1 MMRILKRSSILMI
14 ALLAVFGIMF
24 LMNTKQVYAGGAVD
38 LDGLIQGANT
48 DGTFYSGDK
57 IYVDMEALNARYGGT
72 FISKYNSGEVTAQFC
87 VWDGAGA
94 IEEYDA
100 ILSTDK
106 KQLYW
111 TIQPKWVGNW
121 IFFCTGGKNDTY
133 YNNNTDMTQYQV
145 STCLDISVNKTTGIA
160 TVTGKILGTSNTFD
174 GILIDGTHI
183 ITFDE
188 YCVGKTSMNFT
199 FDVKKYTVGFHT
211 LSVKLSD
218 GTQCNY
224 PYKFVSG
231 IYEKPAIKANWFETE
246 KNLFIMTT
254 NAFDKAKYGDL
265 YFDYKKGKTGAW
277 KTQFGPCGPSSSGKI
292 DKLSPNTTYYIRAYY
307 VKKIDANYII
317 GPVSS
322 EVAIKTG
329 PAAKP
334 AIKSVKISK
343 AKVKKVWVKPIYNAF
358 GFIIK
363 KGFWTKETT
372 YKVTITFKKK
382 PGAAGIQVY
391 AGGVTLPKFL
401 KGNKKTYTTKFT
413 VGGKAIGKK
422 TAFTI
427 RTKGNATYGAWSPP
441 ITKKKIK
448 IKK

>member
-1 MMRILKRSSILMI
+1 MTRIFRRSSILMI
-14 ALLAVFGIMF
+14 ALLTVFGIMF
-24 LMNTKQVYAGGAVD
+24 LMNTKQVYAGGDVD
-38 LDGLIQGANT
+38 LDGIVKGYNS

-57 IYVDMEALNARYGGT
+57 IYVTIADLEAKYGES
-72 FISKYNSGEVTAQFC
+72 FMDLYNSKQVNAYFRVSG
-87 VWDGAGA
+87 DSK
-94 IEEYDA
+94 EYDA

-106 KQLYW
+106 KEFYW
-111 TIQPKWVGNW
+111 KIQPGW
-121 IFFCTGGKNDTY
+121 FGKEITFYTSGDNSH
-133 YNNNTDMTQYQV
+133 YNNNSESFKV
-145 STCLDISVNKTTGIA
+145 SAFINCTVNKSGNA
-160 TVTGKILGTSNTFD
+160 TVTGGVTGGKTFQ
-174 GILIDGTHI
+174 GILIDGAHI
-183 ITFDE
+183 VTFDD

-224 PYKFVSG
+224 LYKFVSG
-231 IYEKPAIKANWFETE
+231 IYEKPAIRASWFETE

-254 NAFDKAKYGDL
+254 NAFDKAKYGDI

-372 YKVTITFKKK
+372 YKVKITFKKR
-382 PGAAGIQVY
+382 PGAVGIQVY

-413 VGGKAIGKK
+413 VGGKAVGKK

-441 ITKKKIK
+441 VTKKKIK